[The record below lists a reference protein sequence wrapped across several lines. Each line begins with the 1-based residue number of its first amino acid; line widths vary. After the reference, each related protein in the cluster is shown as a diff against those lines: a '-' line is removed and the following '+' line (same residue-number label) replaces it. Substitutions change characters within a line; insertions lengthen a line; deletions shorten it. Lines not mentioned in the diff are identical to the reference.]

1 MRLTLA
7 GEIKDGKRTFD
18 QIFRAEHARPIHHR
32 KTIFLLRQYAA
43 GCSLAAL
50 MQIGLAQ
57 INAVIGDFPGNVK
70 RILAAYRECLD
81 AGADLVI
88 TPELSLVGYPPRDL
102 VFKSQFVPH
111 CLQALDH
118 LAGEIREVPLLVG
131 YVDHHH
137 PGHPGKPFR
146 NAVAWLENG
155 EIKHRIWK
163 TLLPTYDVFDERRYF
178 EPSTACDPITWRGHR
193 IGVTICEDIW
203 TEDFLQR
210 PFYTRDPVAELTSKG
225 LDLLLNL
232 SASPFHLGKPILR
245 RAMIAGIAHRAKVPV
260 VYCNSFGANE
270 QLVFDGHSMV
280 AGANGRISHQLG
292 GFKERC
298 QVVNPFQNVENDVPL
313 TTCDAEQLYYALVTG
328 VRDYVTKCGFSSVCL
343 GLSGGIDSALT
354 AAIATDALG
363 PDNVCGLTMPSPYSS
378 RGSVDDSFALAKNL
392 GIRCEEVPIR
402 TAFEAIKETMQPI
415 FAGKSEDVTEEN
427 MQARI
432 RGLLLMALSNKEGHL
447 LLTTGNKSELAVGY
461 CTIYGDMCGGLA
473 VISDLPKVKVYEVSR
488 WINRER
494 EIIPW
499 NTIDKPPSA
508 ELRPDQ
514 KDQDTLPPYE
524 ILDGILELYVEHQ
537 LSADEIISRGF
548 EESTVRW
555 VQRRVDLNEWKR
567 QQAAPGLRVT
577 SKAFGIG
584 RRMPIVQRFIG

>member
-1 MRLTLA
+1 MN
-7 GEIKDGKRTFD
+7 
-18 QIFRAEHARPIHHR
+18 
-32 KTIFLLRQYAA
+32 
-43 GCSLAAL
+43 
-50 MQIGLAQ
+50 IGIAQ
-57 INAVIGDFPGNVK
+57 INSVIGDFPGNVK
-70 RILAAYRECLD
+70 RILAAYRECLE
-81 AGADLVI
+81 AGADLVV

-102 VFKSQFVPH
+102 VFKSQFVPK
-111 CLQALDH
+111 CLQALDY

-137 PGHPGKPFR
+137 PSRPGKPFR
-146 NAVAWLENG
+146 NAAAWLENG
-155 EIKHRIWK
+155 KIQHRVWK

-178 EPSTACDPITWRGHR
+178 EPGESSEPILWNGRR

-203 TEDFLQR
+203 TEDYLQR
-210 PFYTRDPVAELTSKG
+210 PFYDRDPVDELAAKG
-225 LDLLLNL
+225 IDLLLNL
-232 SASPFHLGKPILR
+232 SASPFHLGKPLLR
-245 RAMIAGIAHRAKVPV
+245 RAMIGGIARKAKVPV
-260 VYCNSFGANE
+260 VYCNAVGAND
-270 QLVFDGHSMV
+270 QLVFDGHSLV
-280 AGANGRISHQLG
+280 TDANGRVATQLA
-292 GFKERC
+292 GFSETC
-298 QVVNPFQNVENDVPL
+298 VVVDPFSPVKDEAPL
-313 TTCDAEQLYYALVTG
+313 DSCDAEELYQALVLG

-354 AAIATDALG
+354 AVIAADALG
-363 PDNVCGLTMPSPYSS
+363 PENVRGLTMPSPYSS
-378 RGSVDDSFALAKNL
+378 RGSVDDSFALAGNL
-392 GIRCEEVPIR
+392 GIRCDEVPIKN
-402 TAFEAIKETMQPI
+402 AFEAVKATMQPV
-415 FAGKSEDVTEEN
+415 FEGKAEDVTEEN

-432 RGLLLMALSNKEGHL
+432 RGLMLMALSNKENHL

-473 VISDLPKVKVYEVSR
+473 VISDLPKCRVYEISR

-524 ILDGILELYVEHQ
+524 ILDAILALYVENQ
-537 LSADEIISRGF
+537 LSADEIISRGY
-548 EESTVRW
+548 EEATVRW

-567 QQAAPGLRVT
+567 HQAAPGLRVT

-584 RRMPIVQRFIG
+584 RRMPIVQRFVG